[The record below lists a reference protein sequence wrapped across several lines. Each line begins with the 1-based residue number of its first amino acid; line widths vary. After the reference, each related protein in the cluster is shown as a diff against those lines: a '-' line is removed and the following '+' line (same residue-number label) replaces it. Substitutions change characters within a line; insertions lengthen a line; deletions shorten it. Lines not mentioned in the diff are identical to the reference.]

1 MFGEVGIRQSQWW
14 GFMFHHSLFEK
25 MMKEKKAKAEE
36 KGKLGYDQREKA
48 KKRKA
53 VESKVGNNF
62 GATPSTHIL
71 KIFKLSRNLFS
82 RFNLNFRLRIIC
94 STIVHTLDARK
105 K

>member
-48 KKRKA
+48 KKRKKQWRA
-53 VESKVGNNF
+53 
-62 GATPSTHIL
+62 
-71 KIFKLSRNLFS
+71 KLG
-82 RFNLNFRLRIIC
+82 
-94 STIVHTLDARK
+94 TTLEQLLPLTF
-105 K
+105 